1 MKRILIIVIA
11 AISIGAGVCAYAA
24 ETQKDKTNSN
34 ITTISSVNTNTGD
47 VNTSNTQ
54 DNNIKSLNSNNS
66 NDNSDDSKNSYVVKE
81 KVAINKFATYDGKLL
96 RVYKTILPN
105 LTYTPDFV
113 GLTYPYLSGT
123 SIYIE
128 DKYILDNNGSLE
140 IWYKIHYQV
149 ATQSVEIGYI
159 QSNDLFSNLKDISD
173 KSPNPDINLK
183 TGCTSQDEEI
193 INKVNNLE
201 KLLGKSFAGKIT
213 SESYSEPLHF
223 IFDDKIHNSSV
234 KGICYAND
242 KQYTV
247 TLIAKYYDGSFYI
260 ETISDNQDT
269 GHYILKYNNNN
280 LHGTCYDSNN
290 TSNGTVSL
298 NLVN

>member
-1 MKRILIIVIA
+1 MKKILIIVIA
-11 AISIGAGVCAYAA
+11 VIAIGAGVSAYAA

-34 ITTISSVNTNTGD
+34 STTISSVNTNTGE
-47 VNTSNTQ
+47 VSTSNTQ

-66 NDNSDDSKNSYVVKE
+66 NDNSHNSKDSYAIKE
-81 KVAINKFATYDGKLL
+81 KIAINKFATYDGKLL
-96 RVYKTILPN
+96 RVYKTIFPK
-105 LTYTPDFV
+105 LTYTPNFV

-128 DKYILDNNGSLE
+128 DKYILDKNGSLE
-140 IWYKIHYQV
+140 TWYKIHYQV
-149 ATQSVEIGYI
+149 ATQSVEVGYI

-173 KSPNPDINLK
+173 NSPNPDINLK

-201 KLLGKSFAGKIT
+201 KLLGKSFTGQIT

-269 GHYILKYNNNN
+269 GHYILKYDNNN

-290 TSNGTVSL
+290 RPNGTASL